1 MKMTTSIIIASV
13 LVIGLIVFVSCKPK
27 QVKESKTE
35 KIDTND
41 NKENPFLGLRSMAFS
56 ATPQQL
62 GLEIPDD
69 KTQVYGIILDWDLGD
84 AIATI
89 VGFETGDA
97 SMYLSSGGGVIG
109 GGQHDNVRNVVKP
122 YIKIGQDYLEKA
134 AKSDTTSLPDKNCIK
149 FHFLTNKGI
158 YCAQEQMTNIENET
172 SDWLK
177 LFEEANKV
185 LTELRL
191 ISEKQQ

>member
-13 LVIGLIVFVSCKPK
+13 FVIGLIVFISCKPK
-27 QVKESKTE
+27 QDKENKTE
-35 KIDTND
+35 KIDSND

-56 ATPQQL
+56 TSPQQL
-62 GLEIPDD
+62 SLKIPDN

-89 VGFETGDA
+89 IGFETGDA

-122 YIKIGQDYLEKA
+122 YIKMGQDFLDKA
-134 AKSDTTSLPDKNCIK
+134 VKSDTNTLPDKNCIK

-158 YCAQEQMTNIENET
+158 YSVQEQMINIENET
-172 SDWLK
+172 SDWLS

-191 ISEKQQ
+191 ISEKQ